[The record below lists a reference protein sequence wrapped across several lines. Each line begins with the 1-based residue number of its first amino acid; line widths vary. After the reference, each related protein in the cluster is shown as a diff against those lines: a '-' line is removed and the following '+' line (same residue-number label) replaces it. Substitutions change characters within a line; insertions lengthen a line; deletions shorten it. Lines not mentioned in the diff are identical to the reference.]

1 MKSSLALLA
10 VVALFAGMSGEAGEA
25 IQVAPLVRDGRVL
38 VSFRLDGGF
47 TDEVRESIESGLE
60 TTISYEV
67 ALRRPVP
74 GWFDKSLA
82 EATVSATAR
91 YDNLTRLHQLSRTID
106 GRGEQPLVSEHREA
120 VRAWMTEFD
129 RLSLFSTAFL
139 EPNREY
145 YVRVRARTRPRFG
158 WFFWPWDRGA
168 TGHATFTFIL

>member
-1 MKSSLALLA
+1 MNSSVKVLA
-10 VVALFAGMSGEAGEA
+10 VVALIAALSGEAGGA

-38 VSFRLDGGF
+38 VSFRLDNGF
-47 TDEVRESIESGLE
+47 TDEVRESIRSGLE

-67 ALRRPVP
+67 ALRRSVP
-74 GWFDKSLA
+74 GWFDETLA
-82 EATVSATAR
+82 VATVSATAR

-106 GRGEQPLVSEHREA
+106 GRGEEPLVSEHQEA

-129 RLSLFSTAFL
+129 RLSLFSTAVL

-168 TGHATFTFIL
+168 SGHATFTFIL